1 MIHES
6 LHRYYDF
13 YVLIIAM
20 QREGSDKLVYC
31 SPDKCIFSVSQLLQ
45 GQRKYLLID
54 QYIVMKRFMALIEN
68 RIILK

>member
-1 MIHES
+1 
-6 LHRYYDF
+6 
-13 YVLIIAM
+13 M